1 MSSTLNKTWTHTAT
15 VSAGRPLTEE
25 VARDHET
32 LKQCYEQYK
41 AAKTNDDRLR
51 WTNMYIWQNARHA
64 IAECVTMFGRT
75 CAGRRQ
81 IPARWRKD

>member
-64 IAECVTMFGRT
+64 IAE
-75 CAGRRQ
+75 
-81 IPARWRKD
+81 